1 LLGSRGKAGVDKTN
15 LQTLYN
21 RHRQA
26 LFTLALSWTRC
37 RGLAEDAVHDGFLRI
52 CRADLS
58 RVADPDAYV
67 FAAVRNAAID
77 QSRRVHAAG
86 RLKETVAKSLFDLN
100 QHLGEDPRTGIERD
114 EEQRL
119 VATEVDALPDEQREA
134 VVLRIY
140 GGLTFAQI
148 AWIVGRPLPT
158 IAMRYHRALA
168 RLRMKLE
175 KHV

>member
-1 LLGSRGKAGVDKTN
+1 LLGSLGKAGVDKPN
-15 LQTLYN
+15 LQILYT

-37 RGLAEDAVHDGFLRI
+37 RSLAEDAVHDGFVRI

-58 RVADPDAYV
+58 RVADPDAYI

-77 QSRRVHAAG
+77 QSRRAQANG
-86 RLKETVAKSLFDLN
+86 RLKEKIAMSLFDMN
-100 QHLGEDPRTGIERD
+100 QEDSEDPRSKAECD

-119 VATEVDALPDEQREA
+119 IAAEVDGLPDESREA

-148 AWIVGRPLPT
+148 AQIVGQPLPT
-158 IAMRYHRALA
+158 VAMRYHRALG